1 MVGGFCLTCTFGRLE
16 KRVSVKLRLRRLGRK
31 NRDSWRLGAV
41 DSRLKRD
48 GKVLEELGHY
58 DPLVAD
64 ETKQTQFNLDRVRYW
79 LSVGA
84 LASPTVVSLLK
95 KQGITFKEKPKGSRA
110 PKVKMNRKEAKKA
123 AKAAASA

>member
-1 MVGGFCLTCTFGRLE
+1 LE

-58 DPLVAD
+58 DPLMPD
-64 ETKQTQFNLDRVRYW
+64 ETKQAQFNLERVKYW

-84 LASPTVVSLLK
+84 LASPTVASLLK
-95 KQGITFKEKPKGSRA
+95 KQGITIKEKPKGSRA
-110 PKVKMNRKEAKKA
+110 PKVKMNRKEAKKL
-123 AKAAASA
+123 AKAAANA